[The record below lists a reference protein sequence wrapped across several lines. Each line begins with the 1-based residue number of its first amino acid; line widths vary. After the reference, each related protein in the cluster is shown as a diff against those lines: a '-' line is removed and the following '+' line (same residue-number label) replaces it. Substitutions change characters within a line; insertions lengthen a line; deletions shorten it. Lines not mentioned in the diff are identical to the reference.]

1 MDTASRRRSLIQ
13 TESLLEIVSRIKVR
27 SFGDRAI
34 RYLDDAGDRWI
45 VFSDICKALGYK
57 NPNHESKKVD
67 PEEKRKLD
75 SHAPLR

>member
-34 RYLDDAGDRWI
+34 RYLDDAGTDGLFFLTFAKRSGI
-45 VFSDICKALGYK
+45 KTPITKAKKSIQRK
-57 NPNHESKKVD
+57 NAS
-67 PEEKRKLD
+67 
-75 SHAPLR
+75 